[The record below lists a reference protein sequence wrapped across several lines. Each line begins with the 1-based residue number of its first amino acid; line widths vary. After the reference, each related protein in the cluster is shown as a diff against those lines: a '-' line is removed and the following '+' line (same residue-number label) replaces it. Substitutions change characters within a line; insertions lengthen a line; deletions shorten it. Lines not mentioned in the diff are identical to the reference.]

1 MKKFIAIYILLAAI
15 LPAAVFAQV
24 QRSAAF
30 HDKYQLKEVV
40 VLSRHNI
47 RSPLSTNGSA
57 LSKMTT
63 HQWTNWSSAASE
75 LTLKGGV
82 LETEMGQFFR
92 KWTVSEGLFKENQV
106 PSVDEVNV
114 YANSMQRCIATAAYF
129 STASCR

>member
-57 LSKMTT
+57 LSKRLPTSGPT
-63 HQWTNWSSAASE
+63 GAR
-75 LTLKGGV
+75 L
-82 LETEMGQFFR
+82 
-92 KWTVSEGLFKENQV
+92 
-106 PSVDEVNV
+106 P
-114 YANSMQRCIATAAYF
+114 ANSR
-129 STASCR
+129 

>member
-57 LSKMTT
+57 LSTPRV
-63 HQWTNWSSAASE
+63 AD
-75 LTLKGGV
+75 
-82 LETEMGQFFR
+82 R
-92 KWTVSEGLFKENQV
+92 KINTWN
-106 PSVDEVNV
+106 
-114 YANSMQRCIATAAYF
+114 
-129 STASCR
+129 CRKRRRIFLNGAPR

>member
-15 LPAAVFAQV
+15 LPASVFAQV

-63 HQWTNWSSAASE
+63 RS
-75 LTLKGGV
+75 GR
-82 LETEMGQFFR
+82 LEFGCQRTDA
-92 KWTVSEGLFKENQV
+92 EGRR
-106 PSVDEVNV
+106 S
-114 YANSMQRCIATAAYF
+114 
-129 STASCR
+129 